1 MASPRAKTRRPAPS
15 ARPPAS
21 PQDQDINRY
30 AWVLV
35 LLALLVRIPN
45 LAWGLPDLD
54 EEALPMKKALDMW
67 GWGRG
72 AIDFDPRTA
81 GWPSLSFY
89 VHLAW
94 QHLHYGLG
102 RITGAFADRNDFLVS
117 AWTDRGSLLL
127 AARALSVAAAVAI
140 VWITARAARRLAGA
154 LAGWLAGGLLA
165 VSPLLVQYSQLVTPD
180 ILAALFA
187 ALAVDRILT
196 MHERGRWRD
205 ALWAGLWIG
214 LGISSKY
221 TPLLLAPGLFVA
233 QALRPA
239 TRRAM
244 LHAWGALAIA
254 VVAFAL
260 TSPYVAFQPAR
271 LMRDVSSQSLHMTLG
286 HFGQSAMPSGVF
298 YVVSVLGPGLG
309 WGGLLLAITGLGW
322 AAIRRGGAWWVLLG
336 CVLPYYLGLG
346 ALKAQF
352 PRYVLPLLMP
362 IALGLAGLV
371 AALRARAQGPG
382 AGNLPRAW
390 SVALAVAALGPA
402 LLGLVQYHVQQ
413 GRPDARQLANRYL
426 ADTLGSSRP
435 RVVAENLSITLP
447 TARGVDTL
455 DPELLARLSPAQR
468 TRVMSRVTYDIDY
481 LPMYTV
487 QPERAAFYYD
497 LRHFADFDYVV
508 TSEAVRGRYH
518 ADSAR
523 FFPQA
528 RFYGDLDR
536 YARLERRF
544 GREQGATGP
553 EIRLYHLTPEGLAA
567 LRRERGPLDLAA
579 AARAGAPFHP
589 PDFLTFIEG
598 VARAAMARRDWASA
612 ASYYRLLLEAGRQ
625 QGMNPESLAS
635 LARLVADLEAQAA
648 GSEPR

>member
-1 MASPRAKTRRPAPS
+1 
-15 ARPPAS
+15 
-21 PQDQDINRY
+21 
-30 AWVLV
+30 
-35 LLALLVRIPN
+35 
-45 LAWGLPDLD
+45 
-54 EEALPMKKALDMW
+54 
-67 GWGRG
+67 
-72 AIDFDPRTA
+72 
-81 GWPSLSFY
+81 
-89 VHLAW
+89 
-94 QHLHYGLG
+94 
-102 RITGAFADRNDFLVS
+102 
-117 AWTDRGSLLL
+117 
-127 AARALSVAAAVAI
+127 
-140 VWITARAARRLAGA
+140 
-154 LAGWLAGGLLA
+154 
-165 VSPLLVQYSQLVTPD
+165 
-180 ILAALFA
+180 
-187 ALAVDRILT
+187 
-196 MHERGRWRD
+196 
-205 ALWAGLWIG
+205 
-214 LGISSKY
+214 
-221 TPLLLAPGLFVA
+221 
-233 QALRPA
+233 
-239 TRRAM
+239 
-244 LHAWGALAIA
+244 
-254 VVAFAL
+254 
-260 TSPYVAFQPAR
+260 
-271 LMRDVSSQSLHMTLG
+271 
-286 HFGQSAMPSGVF
+286 
-298 YVVSVLGPGLG
+298 
-309 WGGLLLAITGLGW
+309 
-322 AAIRRGGAWWVLLG
+322 
-336 CVLPYYLGLG
+336 
-346 ALKAQF
+346 
-352 PRYVLPLLMP
+352 
-362 IALGLAGLV
+362 
-371 AALRARAQGPG
+371 
-382 AGNLPRAW
+382 
-390 SVALAVAALGPA
+390 
-402 LLGLVQYHVQQ
+402 LGLVQYHVQQ